1 VLGFQDEVWFSRL
14 AQPALHAWTAGE
26 PLRLAA
32 HAADRNDPDPKAL
45 ACYGLWLPGREQML
59 LRFVDGRPV
68 SPVTCA
74 FLAWAAEQLAAE
86 GVRVLALIWD
96 NASWHISQEVRAWI
110 RTHNREVKR
119 AGHGCRLLVCR
130 LPSRSPWL
138 NPIEPK
144 WVHGKRAVVEPER
157 KLTAA
162 ELKQRL
168 CDHHRCQLLPSLAQ
182 QVA

>member
-1 VLGFQDEVWFSRL
+1 M

-26 PLRLAA
+26 PLRLGL
-32 HAADRNDPDPKAL
+32 HPADRADLDPQAL
-45 ACYGLWLPGREQML
+45 ACYGRWLPARERTL
-59 LRFVDGRPV
+59 LRFVDGRPI

-96 NASWHISQEVRAWI
+96 NASWHISREVRDWV
-110 RTHNREVKR
+110 RRHHREVKR
-119 AGHGCRLLVCR
+119 TGHGCRLLSCQ

-144 WVHGKRAVVEPER
+144 WVHGKRAGVEPAR

-162 ELKQRL
+162 ELTQRL
-168 CDHHRCQLLPSLAQ
+168 CHPYRCQLLPPLAQ
-182 QVA
+182 QLP